1 MLKTNTTAEEILST
15 IRSANNIILC
25 IDERY
30 DYDAFCSALTLY
42 CVIKRLFNKTI
53 KLTYA
58 HKVTEEYKANLTAVL
73 GSFPV
78 ELEVLPDDFDF
89 SGYDLMLFS
98 DSNLAHRVSDTGK
111 FEIPFHMKTISIDHH
126 IDSNPCFGD
135 LYYVMQSVSTSSI
148 LYKLLEEAEV
158 EPSPAEAELML
169 VGIFSDSQFFTTQ
182 QAFPSDFHAVSKL
195 LELCPKPYG
204 HFLFTY
210 HFAQSIDETKIIQ
223 LVYKNMHID
232 EALGLVYSTLIIKD
246 QVEAGIDLTKK
257 FDASPVDLFFKIKT
271 MKIAFLLKEKNDAP
285 GTFSLSL
292 RSKGDVN
299 IVPLAEKF
307 GGGGHKNAAG
317 GILRDI
323 GSVDKALKTV
333 LDAYNSLPKV
343 DES

>member
-1 MLKTNTTAEEILST
+1 MLKTNTTADEILST
-15 IRSANNIILC
+15 IRGANNIILC

-42 CVIKRLFNKTI
+42 SVVKRLFNKTI

-58 HKVTEEYKANLTAVL
+58 HKVTDEYKANLTAIL

-78 ELEVLPDDFDF
+78 EVEVLPDDLDF

-98 DSNLAHRVSDTGK
+98 DSGIEHRVSDTGK
-111 FEIPFHMKTISIDHH
+111 FMIPTTLKTINIDHH

-135 LYYVMQSVSTSSI
+135 LYYVMQSVSTCSI
-148 LYKLLEEAEV
+148 LFKLLEEAEV

-182 QAFPSDFHAVSKL
+182 QAFPHDFYAVSKL
-195 LELCPKPYG
+195 LELCLKPYG

-210 HFAQSIDETKIIQ
+210 YFAQSIDETKITQ
-223 LVYKNMHID
+223 LVYKNMRID
-232 EALGLVYSTLIIKD
+232 EATGLVYSTLTVKEQI
-246 QVEAGIDLTKK
+246 EAGIDLTKK
-257 FDASPVDLFFKIKT
+257 FDVSPVDLFFKIKK
-271 MKIAFLLKEKNDAP
+271 MKIAFFLKEKTDAT
-285 GTFSLSL
+285 GTFGISM
-292 RSKGDVN
+292 RSKGDTN

-323 GSVDKALKTV
+323 GSVEKALETV
-333 LDAYNSLPKV
+333 LIAYNSLPKV
-343 DES
+343 GES